1 MTYLDVTKFEATE
14 ATREPFEFLTVPAFV
29 SGDALKAVNEDFPK
43 MDKAGNFPLEKLTYG
58 PKFQAFLDEIKG
70 DTFRKAV
77 EAKFN
82 MNLKG
87 LKHLITIRGFAEPS
101 DGNIHTD
108 VPSKVVTAL
117 IYLNETWDSTG
128 GMLRLLRDGKNIENY
143 IAEVPPIGGTLLMFK
158 RSDKSWHGHK
168 PFSGVRR
175 TIQINWID
183 EHVSDTTHGIGKFG
197 RRVKKVLGLVD

>member
-1 MTYLDVTKFEATE
+1 MTYLDIDKFEAAD

-43 MDKAGNFPLEKLTYG
+43 MERAGNFPLEKLTYG
-58 PKFQAFLDEIKG
+58 PKFQTFLDEIRG
-70 DTFRKAV
+70 DAFR
-77 EAKFN
+77 EAIERKFN

-117 IYLNETWDSTG
+117 IYLNENWDSKG
-128 GMLRLLRDGKNIENY
+128 GMLRLLRDGKDIENY

-183 EHVSDTTHGIGKFG
+183 ESVSDTAHGIGKFG

>member
-1 MTYLDVTKFEATE
+1 MNYLDIGKFNQAE
-14 ATREPFEFLTVPAFV
+14 ATRTPFEFVTVPAFV
-29 SGDALKAVNEDFPK
+29 SGDALSAVNSDFPK
-43 MDKAGNFPLEKLTYG
+43 MEKAGNFPLEKLSYG
-58 PKFQAFLDEIKG
+58 PHFKAFVEQLKG
-70 DTFRKAV
+70 EEFRKAV
-77 EAKFN
+77 EAKFG

-87 LKHLITIRGFAEPS
+87 LKHLITVRGFAENS

-117 IYLNETWDSTG
+117 IYLNEKWDSTG
-128 GMLRLLRDGKNIENY
+128 GMLRLLRDGKNLDDY

-168 PFSGVRR
+168 PFEGVRR

-183 EHVSDTTHGIGKFG
+183 ESVNDAVHGLGKFG
-197 RRVKKVLGLVD
+197 RRIKKALGLVE